1 MKKKLLIGI
10 FVINITGVI
19 GVLAYLDSIN
29 TSLNKI
35 EEHLNYIR
43 INRAWNNLFERY
55 EMDKKD

>member
-43 INRAWNNLFERY
+43 INRAWNNIFERY